1 MLQSKYLTQ
10 DGLTAWFKE
19 CYNLGFK
26 YLFYNP
32 DSGVHMLSKQEPVFR
47 GIRFMY
53 CDGKKY
59 PFISYFSTL
68 VAKDL
73 LIGRNYIAIEDH
85 IDMVDWSK
93 VPVDT
98 LILVKSDDN
107 CWYHRHFAKYED
119 GRIYAWRDGMTSW
132 SLKSCGED
140 NIAYIHWECAK
151 LANNTN
157 E

>member
-32 DSGVHMLSKQEPVFR
+32 DNGVHMLSKQEPVFR
-47 GIRFMY
+47 DITFMY
-53 CDGKKY
+53 CDGEKY
-59 PFISYFSTL
+59 PFVSYFSTL

-73 LIGRNYIAIEDH
+73 LTDRNYIAIEDY
-85 IDMVDWSK
+85 IDVVDWSK

-98 LILVKSDDN
+98 PILVKDN
-107 CWYHRHFAKYED
+107 YEDCWHKRYFAKYEN
-119 GRIYAWRDGMTSW
+119 GVVFAF
-132 SLKSCGED
+132 SCGSTKWSNDGD
-140 NIAYIHWECAK
+140 NPVHYDEAK
-151 LANNTN
+151 LADDTN
-157 E
+157 K

>member
-19 CYNLGFK
+19 CCNLGFK

-32 DSGVHMLSKQEPVFR
+32 DNGIYMLSEREPVFYNTT
-47 GIRFMY
+47 FMY

-59 PFISYFSTL
+59 PFSSYFSTL
-68 VAKDL
+68 VAEDL
-73 LIGRNYIAIEDH
+73 LDGRNYIVIEDH
-85 IDMVDWSK
+85 IDVVDWSK

-98 LILVKSDDN
+98 KVIVWERESGTKH
-107 CWYHRHFAKYED
+107 CRYFARYENGKVYTWD
-119 GRIYAWRDGMTSW
+119 MGATSW
-132 SLKSCGED
+132 SSATKCVSGWS
-140 NIAYIHWECAK
+140 NAK
-151 LANNTN
+151 LAEDTN

>member
-32 DSGVHMLSKQEPVFR
+32 DNGVHMLSKQEPVFR
-47 GIRFMY
+47 DITFMY
-53 CDGKKY
+53 CDGEKY
-59 PFISYFSTL
+59 PFVSYFSTL
-68 VAKDL
+68 VAEDL
-73 LIGRNYIAIEDH
+73 LDGRNYIAIEDH
-85 IDMVDWSK
+85 IDVVDWSE

-98 LILVKSDDN
+98 PILVKNRYED
-107 CWYHRHFAKYED
+107 CWHKRYFAKYEN
-119 GRIYAWRDGMTSW
+119 GVVFAF
-132 SLKSCGED
+132 SCGSTQWSNDGDTLVSYDE
-140 NIAYIHWECAK
+140 AK

>member
-32 DSGVHMLSKQEPVFR
+32 DNGVHMLSKQEPVFR
-47 GIRFMY
+47 DITFMY
-53 CDGKKY
+53 CDGEKY
-59 PFISYFSTL
+59 PIVSYFSTL

-73 LIGRNYIAIEDH
+73 LDGRNYIAIEDH
-85 IDMVDWSK
+85 IDVVAWSK

-98 LILVKSDDN
+98 PILVKYSYED
-107 CWYHRHFAKYED
+107 CWHKRYFAKYEN
-119 GRIYAWRDGMTSW
+119 GVVFVF
-132 SLKSCGED
+132 SCGNTQWSNDCDTLVSYDE
-140 NIAYIHWECAK
+140 AK
-151 LANNTN
+151 LAEDTK

>member
-32 DSGVHMLSKQEPVFR
+32 DNGVHMLSKQEPVFR
-47 GIRFMY
+47 DITFMY
-53 CDGKKY
+53 CDGEKY
-59 PFISYFSTL
+59 PFVSYFSTL

-73 LIGRNYIAIEDH
+73 LDGRNYIAIEDH
-85 IDMVDWSK
+85 IDTVDWSK

-98 LILVKSDDN
+98 PILVKNNYED
-107 CWYHRHFAKYED
+107 CWHKRYFAKYEN
-119 GRIYAWRDGMTSW
+119 GVVFVF
-132 SLKSCGED
+132 SCGSTQWSNDGDTLISYDE
-140 NIAYIHWECAK
+140 AK

>member
-32 DSGVHMLSKQEPVFR
+32 DNGGHMLSKQEPVFR
-47 GIRFMY
+47 DITFMY

-59 PFISYFSTL
+59 PFSSYFSTL
-68 VAKDL
+68 VAEDL
-73 LIGRNYIAIEDH
+73 LDGRNYIAIEDH
-85 IDMVDWSK
+85 IDIVDWSK

-98 LILVKSDDN
+98 PILVKNSYDG
-107 CWYHRHFAKYED
+107 CWHKRYFAKYEN
-119 GRIYAWRDGMTSW
+119 GVVFAF
-132 SLKSCGED
+132 SCGSTQWSNGGDTTIPYAE
-140 NIAYIHWECAK
+140 AK
-151 LANNTN
+151 LADNTN